1 MGGHL
6 NILLDYEEPLN
17 IVLDYGGRWVQKV
30 ENNRF
35 KAINREC
42 LSCFV
47 FTSLATGLL
56 TMNGLLEMPGPVT
69 ACP

>member
-1 MGGHL
+1 MDIREQYTHKRQFMTPLNIMLDYGGHL

-47 FTSLATGLL
+47 FTS
-56 TMNGLLEMPGPVT
+56 
-69 ACP
+69 